1 MLESLID
8 TLGDGTILFTGG
20 FLVGVLFGAAAN
32 YSRFC
37 MRAATIEFSDRTL
50 GPRMTV
56 WLLAFFAAVT
66 AVQFSIWQGW
76 IVLEGT
82 RQVGGVGSV
91 SGAIIGGLLF
101 GIGMILAR
109 GCASRLLVLSAA
121 GNLRALLTGLI
132 LTIVAQ
138 ASLRGV
144 LSEPRS
150 ALAQLWTVEAGTG
163 RDLLAFFHLD
173 TVAGVVIGLAGLA
186 GALYLARR
194 NHQSA
199 RTVGA
204 AMLVGV
210 AVAFG
215 WIFTFAMSGISF
227 EPIAP
232 SSITFTGPSADTL
245 MGLVNAPAIPMTFE
259 TGLIPGVFFGSAV
272 AALSTRSW
280 KLEGFQGGQSMVFYI
295 LGAVCM
301 GFGAML
307 AGGCAV
313 GAGVTGGALLATTAL
328 IALTFM
334 WVGAVLANLTLNAQ
348 VFSGQWGPRRS

>member
-8 TLGDGTILFTGG
+8 TLGDGTTLFAGG

-37 MRAATIEFSDRTL
+37 MRAATIEFTGWTL

-66 AVQFSIWQGW
+66 AVQFSVWQGW
-76 IVLEGT
+76 IVLEDT
-82 RQVGGVGSV
+82 RQIGGVGSV
-91 SGAIIGGLLF
+91 SGAMIGGLLF

-144 LSEPRS
+144 LSGPRS
-150 ALAQLWTVEAGTG
+150 TLAQIWTVEAGAG
-163 RDLLAFFHLD
+163 RDLLAFFRLD
-173 TVAGVVIGLAGLA
+173 TVAGVLVGLIGLAGT
-186 GALYLARR
+186 LYLARR
-194 NHQSA
+194 NRQ
-199 RTVGA
+199 GA
-204 AMLVGV
+204 PDILAAILVGV
-210 AVAFG
+210 AVAVG
-215 WIFTFAMSGISF
+215 WIFTFAMSGVSF
-227 EPIAP
+227 EPVAP
-232 SSITFTGPSADTL
+232 SSVTFTGPSADTL
-245 MGLVNAPAIPMTFE
+245 MGLVNAPAIPLTFE

-272 AALSTRSW
+272 AAVVTRSW
-280 KLEGFQGGQSMVFYI
+280 KLEGFQGGQSMIFYI
-295 LGAVCM
+295 LGAICM

-334 WVGAVLANLTLNAQ
+334 WAGAVLANLLLN
-348 VFSGQWGPRRS
+348 GQLFAGQLGPRQS

>member
-1 MLESLID
+1 MLETLTD
-8 TLGDGTILFTGG
+8 TLGDGATLFLGG
-20 FLVGVLFGAAAN
+20 FVVGVLFGAAAN

-37 MRAATIEFSDRTL
+37 MRAATIEFTERSL

-66 AVQFSIWQGW
+66 AVQFSVWQGW
-76 IVLEGT
+76 VVLGDT

-91 SGAIIGGLLF
+91 SGAMIGGLLF

-121 GNLRALLTGLI
+121 GNLRALFTGLI

-138 ASLRGV
+138 ASLRGI

-150 ALAQLWTVEAGTG
+150 ALARLWTVEAGSA
-163 RDLLAFFHLD
+163 RDLLALLGLD
-173 TVAGVVIGLAGLA
+173 TSAGILFGILGIA
-186 GALYLARR
+186 GALVLAQL
-194 NHQSA
+194 NQQKAASMI
-199 RTVGA
+199 A
-204 AMLVGV
+204 AMLVGLGV
-210 AVAFG
+210 ALG

-227 EPIAP
+227 EPVAP
-232 SSITFTGPSADTL
+232 SSVTFTGPSADTL

-272 AALSTRSW
+272 VAVSTRSW
-280 KLEGFQGGQSMVFYI
+280 KLEGFQGGQSMIFYA

-334 WVGAVLANLTLNAQ
+334 WVGAVLTNMLLTAP
-348 VFSGQWGPRRS
+348 VFAAQWGPRRS